1 MFMMQCVVFNEG
13 SDLLV
18 AVRLWLFVD
27 LGGSK

>member
-27 LGGSK
+27 PNK